1 MKNYFINLNPKY
13 KTKDFI
19 KDNKIQKTRL
29 ARKLNMSKQ
38 LLQYYISTEKISYDM
53 VDKIAEILKTERTK
67 VIDNLNN
74 NYIIEI

>member
-29 ARKLNMSKQ
+29 ARKLKMSKQ
-38 LLQYYISTEKISYDM
+38 LLQYYISTNKISHDM
-53 VDKIAEILKTERTK
+53 LNKIAEILKTERTK

>member
-1 MKNYFINLNPKY
+1 MKNYFINLNSKY

-38 LLQYYISTEKISYDM
+38 LLQYYISTNKISYDM
-53 VDKIAEILKTERTK
+53 INKIAEILKTERTK